1 MIRENQL
8 EGGSKIV
15 KCPKCKSTN
24 IKPVERFDY
33 VKQCQ
38 DCGEQF
44 STGIHN

>member
-24 IKPVERFDY
+24 IKHAPN
-33 VKQCQ
+33 VKAPILNQ
-38 DCGEQF
+38 
-44 STGIHN
+44 